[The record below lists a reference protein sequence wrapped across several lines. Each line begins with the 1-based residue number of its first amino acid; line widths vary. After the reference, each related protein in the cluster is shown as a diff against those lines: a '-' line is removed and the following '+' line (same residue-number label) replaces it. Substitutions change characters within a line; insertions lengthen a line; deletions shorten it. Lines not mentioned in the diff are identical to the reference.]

1 MRRGLI
7 RSVCLVLLLAVVVS
21 PSAAAQDSGPRRQ
34 GFWFLIGAGYG
45 SASID
50 CDQCSG
56 DYKSGLAGTLAL
68 GGTLNQQ
75 LLVGVESDWWTRDD
89 DKVWTSAGV
98 VSAVVY
104 LFPRHDMG
112 LYFKGGAGVA
122 GFHSTGFGPNKD
134 QFGFGVLGGVGY
146 EIPVHSDFSLTPM
159 ASYHWGTLG
168 DEGAFSGLTQSLIQ
182 VGVGV
187 YLP

>member
-1 MRRGLI
+1 MRRGLVGSI
-7 RSVCLVLLLAVVVS
+7 CAALLLAAVVI
-21 PSAAAQDSGPRRQ
+21 PSASAQEPGPRRQ

-50 CDQCSG
+50 CDQCDS

-68 GGTLNQQ
+68 GGTLSQQ

-89 DKVWTSAGV
+89 NDVWISAGI
-98 VSAVVY
+98 VSAVAY
-104 LFPRHDMG
+104 IFPGREMG

-134 QFGFGVLGGVGY
+134 QFGFGLMGGVGY
-146 EIPVHSDFSLTPM
+146 EIPLHRDFSLTPM

-168 DEGAFSGLTQSLIQ
+168 DEGAFTGLSQSLIQ
-182 VGVGV
+182 VGVGM

>member
-1 MRRGLI
+1 MTNAPIRGTWLA
-7 RSVCLVLLLAVVVS
+7 LLLAFGTVS
-21 PSAAAQDSGPRRQ
+21 STAAQESPPRRQ
-34 GFWFLIGAGYG
+34 GFWLLIGASYG

-50 CDQCSG
+50 CDQCNAG
-56 DYKSGLAGTLAL
+56 YDPGLAGTLAL
-68 GGTLNQQ
+68 GTTLNQQ

-89 DKVWTSAGV
+89 NDVWTSVGV
-98 VSAVVY
+98 VSAVAYV
-104 LFPRHDMG
+104 FPRRDMG
-112 LYFKGGAGVA
+112 LFFKGGAGVA

-134 QFGFGVLGGVGY
+134 QFGFGVIGGVGY
-146 EIPVHSDFSLTPM
+146 EFPVNRSFSLAPT

-168 DEGAFSGLTQSLIQ
+168 DEGAFTGLSQSLIQ